1 VDGLA
6 SDPADPIACPVRS
19 TRHREQSGIL
29 QQFSETMRQIAS
41 VGEPTYNILQGD
53 GFERSGDSV
62 VESSLGPGFMFTDER
77 FEFREGLLDGI
88 EVRTG

>member
-1 VDGLA
+1 MD
-6 SDPADPIACPVRS
+6 SSRPDPADSIARPIRS
-19 TRHREQSGIL
+19 TRHLEQSGTL

-41 VGEPTYNILQGD
+41 VGEPTDNILQGD
-53 GFERSGDSV
+53 GFERSSDSV
-62 VESSLGPGFMFTDER
+62 VESSLGPGFMFTAER